1 MSSFLAKFLR
11 IIIALVI
18 LTCGTY
24 YIVYFY
30 SDSLAFLIDF
40 DRQYQLKPEPQNT
53 ATQTLDHKETQTE
66 SASEIHNQSAEVVP
80 EVKAQN
86 IRKSDEYYSCLK
98 GLSSFNSISIK
109 FLEDQSCHNEIVN
122 LKSFGLPELI
132 KVILDEIEDLCQ
144 LQEEDLIQN
153 EMLSKMLQVKKI
165 SVTPYRKMKFL
176 VKMDKLKVYFY
187 SEDFIK
193 LCKQ

>member
-30 SDSLAFLIDF
+30 SNSLAFLIDF
-40 DRQYQLKPEPQNT
+40 DRQHQLKPEPQNT

-66 SASEIHNQSAEVVP
+66 STSENHTSSSEVVP
-80 EVKAQN
+80 EVKTQN
-86 IRKSDEYYSCLK
+86 IQKSGEYYSCMK

-109 FLEDQSCHNEIVN
+109 FLKNQSCHDEITD
-122 LKSFGLPELI
+122 LKSFNLPELI
-132 KVILDEIEDLCQ
+132 QIVLDEIPELCHVDT
-144 LQEEDLIQN
+144 EDLIEN
-153 EMLSKMLQVKKI
+153 EILSNIFQVKKT
-165 SVTPYRKMKFL
+165 VTVPYRREKFL
-176 VKMDKLKVYFY
+176 AKMDKLKIYFY